1 MFQHLS
7 EKQKEILNFNTGAVV
22 VKACPG
28 SGKTYSVA
36 ARITKLINEKNFS
49 NKGIAALSF
58 TNVACSEISEKLK
71 NDFNLK
77 YSLAYP
83 HLICTLDSFINNY
96 IFLPFGH
103 LYMKS
108 NKRPQLVGEPYSL
121 WNYKRPFNNYDQYFD
136 KTTFDK
142 EEFLIKIAPYQAFN
156 FIWNYYNK
164 DGTLNGHIRNII
176 DSKFYFFKKGFA
188 NQSDANFI
196 SLKVIEKYPLI
207 IKNIANKFEYI
218 IIDEAQDTDEIQM
231 RIIEL
236 IKENG
241 CENIMLIGDRDQAI
255 FEWNLAKPELFDL
268 KYDEWDKI
276 ELNENRR
283 SSQKICNF
291 IKNLSSF
298 DIATSIN
305 KEVKNY
311 DFTPEILGYKRKQKE
326 RNSEAWLVSPEEC
339 LQSVDKIMLHYC
351 VTCEQHGIKINK
363 ENVAVLYRGFSQS
376 ELLRLKRDTFEFDK
390 SPWLSDNLHVKN
402 IIRGKHLYDNGKFKE
417 GYRLLEK
424 GILESIFKPSNNN
437 FYCNDEFIENQIFNK
452 GGLIKYRKFIFN
464 IVSHL
469 PDTKDIYLNDWI
481 TKANKNLYD
490 VNINLRI
497 NIENGYIKIDELFGS
512 NLKHDNFPFY
522 HGTVHSVKGRTFE
535 AVLIL
540 LGKKAGMNYVNMINK
555 KISDIKSEYQEELR
569 IVYVA
574 MSRPRKILMVAV
586 PEEDINIWKEKFL

>member
-7 EKQKEILNFNTGAVV
+7 EKQKEILNFNKGAVV

-36 ARITKLINEKNFS
+36 ARITKLISENDFS
-49 NKGIAALSF
+49 RKGVAALSF
-58 TNVACSEISEKLK
+58 TNIACNEIIEKLK
-71 NDFNLK
+71 SDFNLN
-77 YSLAYP
+77 YSLNFP
-83 HLICTLDSFINNY
+83 HQISTLDSFINNY

-108 NKRPQLVGEPYSL
+108 NKRPQLVGEPYSI
-121 WNYKRPFNNYDQYFD
+121 WNYKRPYNKYDQYFD
-136 KTTFDK
+136 KTTFNKDG
-142 EEFLIKIAPYQAFN
+142 FLQRIAPYQAFA
-156 FIWNYYNK
+156 FKWNYYNK
-164 DGTLNGHIRNII
+164 NGDVNGHIQNII
-176 DSKFYFFKKGFA
+176 NSKYYFFKKGFA

-196 SLKVIEKYPLI
+196 SLRVIEKYPLI

-255 FEWNLAKPELFDL
+255 FEWNLAKPELFDS
-268 KYDEWDKI
+268 KYNEWDNI

-291 IKNLSSF
+291 INNLSSF

-305 KEVKNY
+305 DQIKSY
-311 DFTPEILGYKRKQKE
+311 DFTPEILGYKRKQKI
-326 RNSEAWLVSPEEC
+326 RKSEEWQVSPEEC
-339 LQSVDKIMLHYC
+339 YQSVDKVMLHFC
-351 VTCEQHGIKINK
+351 ATCEQNSIKIKK
-363 ENVAVLYRGFSQS
+363 ENVAVLYRGLSQS
-376 ELLRLKRDTFEFDK
+376 ELLRLKRDAFEFDK
-390 SPWLSDNLHVKN
+390 SPWLQDNFHVKN

-424 GILESIFKPSNNN
+424 GLIEAIFKPLDSS
-437 FYCNDEFIENQIFNK
+437 FYCNDEFIENLIIKK
-452 GGLIKYRKFIFN
+452 GGLIKYRNYIFGL
-464 IVSHL
+464 VSLL
-469 PDTKDIYLNDWI
+469 PQTKDILLNDWI
-481 TKANKNLYD
+481 IKANKNL
-490 VNINLRI
+490 NEEKIILKINV
-497 NIENGYIKIDELFGS
+497 ENGDIKIDELFGS
-512 NLKHDNFPFY
+512 NLKQDGFPFY
-522 HGTVHSVKGRTFE
+522 HGTVHSVKGKTFE

-555 KISDIKSEYQEELR
+555 SITDLKSEYQEELR

-574 MSRPRKILMVAV
+574 MSRPRKILMLAV
-586 PEEDINIWKEKFL
+586 PMEDIDKWKEKFL